1 MHDFANI
8 SVSWSSTAMVCT
20 SWDSTFQ
27 NNHHE
32 AFFPWQRLVKEPHT
46 PWPSEVPTEQWWP
59 VTCLQLSS
67 ESHSPQVFL
76 VPATSIDL
84 TWPSAAPRLALK
96 SGNGRGP
103 WVRHGVQWGG
113 TELGEGTCPPY
124 MSWSHFLPS
133 RQQAGKESAHRADNA
148 ALSPSSSVLQNHM
161 GPLPIVCLI
170 WCPGWSRVQLWT
182 YTVFINI

>member
-1 MHDFANI
+1 MTAI
-8 SVSWSSTAMVCT
+8 SERASHSLTLRGADRTVMT
-20 SWDSTFQ
+20 
-27 NNHHE
+27 
-32 AFFPWQRLVKEPHT
+32 
-46 PWPSEVPTEQWWP
+46 

-67 ESHSPQVFL
+67 GRHSAQGFL

-113 TELGEGTCPPY
+113 AELGDGTCPPY

-133 RQQAGKESAHRADNA
+133 RQQAGKEKCTQSRQRSPVSQLFSSEKPHGSPPYCLCDLMSWVSQGP
-148 ALSPSSSVLQNHM
+148 ALDLH
-161 GPLPIVCLI
+161 CLYQYLI
-170 WCPGWSRVQLWT
+170 
-182 YTVFINI
+182 